1 VEHKERIVVSVL
13 MSVFAPMLVSVFAC
27 ANPGMPPGGPERHT
41 PPVVTSITPDTNAT
55 HVTPHDVRITFDE
68 VISERPSGTA
78 TKLGD
83 LVLVSPRTGDVNV
96 DWHRDNITIR
106 PDKGWRAN
114 TTYTV
119 TMLPGVVDLRGNIR
133 KEGVHLTFSTGD
145 SIVHSAIRGV
155 VFDWLNGRPV
165 VNAVVEAVPVADS
178 SAIYFAVADSLGRFS
193 IRAPGATQYTV
204 RASANTTQ
212 DHIFDSRMAYDSVHV
227 ALNDSAVI
235 ELLTFVHDSLGPRL
249 TSVQVMDS
257 VTLRASFGAPIDP
270 KTPLDTAQFTLLA
283 SDSSHVPILAVRA
296 ANQDTTQDTTRLGNV
311 SRTDTMRADTTHLP
325 PRDTLTV
332 MTKPS
337 KPLLIQN
344 VIITLGTPLRP
355 KSEYRLETRNLRGPN
370 GVALSSDQTF
380 TTPEPPPQTPAD
392 TTHNAGNARTHR
404 PQANTTSKPQLN
416 TSRPR
421 S

>member
-1 VEHKERIVVSVL
+1 
-13 MSVFAPMLVSVFAC
+13 
-27 ANPGMPPGGPERHT
+27 MPPGGPERHT
-41 PPVVTSITPDTNAT
+41 PPVVTRITPDTNAT
-55 HVTPHDVRITFDE
+55 HVTPHDVKITFDE
-68 VISERPSGTA
+68 VISERPSGNA
-78 TKLGD
+78 SKLGD

-119 TMLPGVVDLRGNIR
+119 SVLPGIVDLRGNIR
-133 KEGVHLTFSTGD
+133 KEGVNLTFSTGD

-155 VFDWLNGRPV
+155 VFDWLTGRPV
-165 VNAVVEAVPVADS
+165 VNAVVEAVPVTDS

-212 DHIFDSRMAYDSVHV
+212 DHVFDNRMAYDSVHV
-227 ALNDSAVI
+227 ALTDSAVV

-249 TSVQVMDS
+249 TNVQVVDS
-257 VTLRASFGAPIDP
+257 VTLSASFGAPIDP
-270 KTPLDTAQFTLLA
+270 EAPLDTAQFTLLA
-283 SDSSHVPILAVRA
+283 SDSSRVPILAVRA
-296 ANQDTTQDTTRLGNV
+296 ANQDTTRDTTHLGNV
-311 SRTDTMRADTTHLP
+311 VRADTMRADTTRADTVRVDTTRADTTHADTAHADTTHLP
-325 PRDTLTV
+325 SRDTLVT

-337 KPLLIQN
+337 KPLLIRN
-344 VIITLGTPLRP
+344 VIITLGTPLHP

-380 TTPEPPPQTPAD
+380 TTPAPPPPPSSD
-392 TTHNAGNARTHR
+392 TTHGATRKPQSNAAR
-404 PQANTTSKPQLN
+404 KPQLD
-416 TSRPR
+416 TLRPR